1 MPETNVLQF
10 RLRSEARPAL
20 KSAEA
25 AAYARAYLEASPGD
39 DASEAVG
46 PLADADVLLSL
57 CNLLRDEA
65 DSAPTQV
72 AEKAARLHSWISKTH
87 PAVGFF
93 DERDFFLGETALT
106 AGNACRLLGRR
117 EETERWLDRADASFR
132 HTLNAATNLARVAY
146 ARLSLRFEM
155 RRYDDVLELLP
166 SVALTFEKLG
176 MVREL
181 ARCRFLEAMALK
193 DLGRN
198 DEAMAKLQVL
208 VGNQEFC
215 GEDAVRGMSLYNVGD
230 LYGQASQFDL
240 ALHAYTEALPLLQR
254 ARRFIALA
262 DLKGMV
268 ADTLHRMGRVD
279 ESLESYREA
288 VRDYAELGVRTRNA
302 YMRIVLADALLGA
315 GRVKEAEW
323 EIRAA
328 LPIIT
333 QENMVPEG
341 FAALGVL
348 GEAVRQ
354 RKSDPKALVELRQY
368 LQANN

>member
-1 MPETNVLQF
+1 
-10 RLRSEARPAL
+10 
-20 KSAEA
+20 
-25 AAYARAYLEASPGD
+25 
-39 DASEAVG
+39 
-46 PLADADVLLSL
+46 
-57 CNLLRDEA
+57 
-65 DSAPTQV
+65 
-72 AEKAARLHSWISKTH
+72 
-87 PAVGFF
+87 
-93 DERDFFLGETALT
+93 
-106 AGNACRLLGRR
+106 
-117 EETERWLDRADASFR
+117 
-132 HTLNAATNLARVAY
+132 
-146 ARLSLRFEM
+146 
-155 RRYDDVLELLP
+155 
-166 SVALTFEKLG
+166 
-176 MVREL
+176 
-181 ARCRFLEAMALK
+181 MALK
-193 DLGRN
+193 DLGQN
-198 DEAMAKLQVL
+198 HEAMAKLQVL

-230 LYGQASQFDL
+230 LHGQASQFEL

-268 ADTLHRMGRVD
+268 ADTLQRMGRVE

-288 VRDYAELGVRTRNA
+288 VRDYVELGVRTRNA

-315 GRVKEAEW
+315 GRIKEAEW

-368 LQANN
+368 LQAKN